1 MSIEVI
7 FSQFPLCSTAL
18 GTFLFFY
25 LPSYWSSCLLVNT
38 TALEFS
44 SCPTAPQFSGKDLAL
59 SQEGEVIDSFLNG
72 PASAT
77 TLDTVNRF
85 LSRLIALS
93 MTFRYPSFCHIVL
106 GSLPSVKVNQVRE
119 TRTGLLGF
127 ACVQRG
133 RIPSVGGWTPF
144 HSHLLF
150 SSPSFLPSASSVTK
164 QFCISNMGPGG
175 SSFSSSFP
183 FL

>member
-1 MSIEVI
+1 MH
-7 FSQFPLCSTAL
+7 
-18 GTFLFFY
+18 
-25 LPSYWSSCLLVNT
+25 
-38 TALEFS
+38 
-44 SCPTAPQFSGKDLAL
+44 
-59 SQEGEVIDSFLNG
+59 
-72 PASAT
+72 T

-144 HSHLLF
+144 HIHLLF
-150 SSPSFLPSASSVTK
+150 SSPSFLPPASSVTK

-175 SSFSSSFP
+175 SSFSSSFSHSVGCSCTATRLY
-183 FL
+183 FLLLLQQLSASWVPLASLGGDQ

>member
-1 MSIEVI
+1 MSSLLYCLGDFFVFLPPLILVFLSVGEHHSFRVQ
-7 FSQFPLCSTAL
+7 FLSHCASVQWQRPGSFPRRRGHWQFPERPCQCYHSW
-18 GTFLFFY
+18 Y
-25 LPSYWSSCLLVNT
+25 C
-38 TALEFS
+38 E
-44 SCPTAPQFSGKDLAL
+44 Q
-59 SQEGEVIDSFLNG
+59 
-72 PASAT
+72 
-77 TLDTVNRF
+77 F

-93 MTFRYPSFCHIVL
+93 MTFRYPSFCRIVL